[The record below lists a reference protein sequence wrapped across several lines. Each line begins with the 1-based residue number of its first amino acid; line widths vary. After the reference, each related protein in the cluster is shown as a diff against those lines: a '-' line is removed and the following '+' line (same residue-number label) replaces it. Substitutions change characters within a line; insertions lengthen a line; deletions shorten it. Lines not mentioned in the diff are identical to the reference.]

1 MGNSNN
7 GCDCVSDENKVQLDG
22 YVDMPALNKEDVN
35 QIWKCFEYLNP
46 KNGLVDVKSLQISKE
61 DRDTRLSYME
71 PIIDEI
77 LDQRSDINFDQ
88 FFNIMKPK
96 VLMLKAQN
104 KNLVLMESHSTSVS
118 CLICP
123 YKASSSSN

>member
-46 KNGLVDVKSLQISKE
+46 TNGLVDVKSLQISKGVFSNSKQIHA
-61 DRDTRLSYME
+61 RL
-71 PIIDEI
+71 
-77 LDQRSDINFDQ
+77 
-88 FFNIMKPK
+88 
-96 VLMLKAQN
+96 
-104 KNLVLMESHSTSVS
+104 
-118 CLICP
+118 LI
-123 YKASSSSN
+123 

>member
-7 GCDCVSDENKVQLDG
+7 SCDFANDDQKVHLDV
-22 YVDMPALNKEDVN
+22 YVDMPSVTKEDVN

-46 KNGLVDVKSLQISKE
+46 KNGIVDVYSLQAS
-61 DRDTRLSYME
+61 RDNCPVYME
-71 PIIDEI
+71 PIIKEI
-77 LDQRSDINFDQ
+77 LEHDSDVNFEQ
-88 FFNIMKPK
+88 FFMIMKPK
-96 VLMLKAQN
+96 LMLLKGKN

-123 YKASSSSN
+123 YKTSQASNMS

>member
-7 GCDCVSDENKVQLDG
+7 SCDCVSEDHKVHLDT
-22 YVDMPALNKEDVN
+22 YVDMPNVTKEDVN

-46 KNGLVDVKSLQISKE
+46 RNGVVDVNSLQESK
-61 DRDTRLSYME
+61 DACPVYMQ
-71 PIIDEI
+71 PIIREI
-77 LDQRSDINFDQ
+77 LEYGSDVNFDQ
-88 FFNIMKPK
+88 FFMIMKPK
-96 VLMLKAQN
+96 LLSLKVQN

-123 YKASSSSN
+123 YKTSQASN